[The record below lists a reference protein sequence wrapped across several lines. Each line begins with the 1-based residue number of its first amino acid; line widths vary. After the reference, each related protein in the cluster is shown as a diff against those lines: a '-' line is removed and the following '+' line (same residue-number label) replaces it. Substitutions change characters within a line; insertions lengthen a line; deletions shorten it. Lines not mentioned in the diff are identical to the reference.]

1 MKGLFVK
8 DDMLPQVIISDMDL
22 AFMNALESVFPSSI
36 NLLCVLHITKNV
48 NVKWK
53 ILMDKAEE
61 WQNIMDAWELL
72 LHSLDEESYNECLK
86 IFTNW

>member
-1 MKGLFVK
+1 VKGLFVK

-48 NVKWK
+48 NVK
-53 ILMDKAEE
+53 
-61 WQNIMDAWELL
+61 
-72 LHSLDEESYNECLK
+72 
-86 IFTNW
+86 